1 MEVDDWWMGQKDSF
15 LLDSSISESN
25 DCIVAGL
32 MIAPDLARRTPTQSI
47 YPHDKNNIP
56 VQQNQ
61 AVESE
66 P

>member
-1 MEVDDWWMGQKDSF
+1 MGQKDSF

-32 MIAPDLARRTPTQSI
+32 MIAPNLARRTPTQSI
-47 YPHDKNNIP
+47 YPHDENNIP
-56 VQQNQ
+56 VQQNH

>member
-1 MEVDDWWMGQKDSF
+1 MNYP
-15 LLDSSISESN
+15 LDSSISESN

-32 MIAPDLARRTPTQSI
+32 MIAPDLAQRTPTQSI

-56 VQQNQ
+56 VQQNRV
-61 AVESE
+61 VESE